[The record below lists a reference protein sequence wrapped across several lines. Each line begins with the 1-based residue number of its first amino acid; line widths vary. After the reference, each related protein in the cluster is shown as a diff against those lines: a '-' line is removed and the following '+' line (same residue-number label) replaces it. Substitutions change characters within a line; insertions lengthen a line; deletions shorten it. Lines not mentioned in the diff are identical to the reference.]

1 MLLAPVAPDR
11 LVNAGL
17 CSVWGRVVV
26 WREEGGGGGEDHS
39 GTGR

>member
-26 WREEGGGGGEDHS
+26 VWREEGGGEDHS